1 MDASSV
7 VICSFLK
14 SFVSPVDFAT
24 SIEALKGVSALTTR
38 RFEAFP
44 MHEHVARVSRG
55 GERVKETRETV
66 TTLPNLD
73 GGCQASKM
81 AFRSG
86 TW

>member
-14 SFVSPVDFAT
+14 SFVSPSDFAN
-24 SIEALKGVSALTTR
+24 SIEALKGVSALTTG
-38 RFEAFP
+38 RFGAFAI
-44 MHEHVARVSRG
+44 HKHVACVSRG
-55 GERVKETRETV
+55 GERVKEMRETV

-73 GGCQASKM
+73 RRRQASKM
-81 AFRSG
+81 AFKSG

>member
-14 SFVSPVDFAT
+14 SFVSPVDFAS
-24 SIEALKGVSALTTR
+24 SIEALKGGSALTTG
-38 RFEAFP
+38 RFEAFA
-44 MHEHVARVSRG
+44 MHKHVARVPRG
-55 GERVKETRETV
+55 GERLKETRETV

-73 GGCQASKM
+73 GGCQASNM
-81 AFRSG
+81 AFKSG